1 MIGNNAVSKAIGMG
15 NITVTLYNSIVREIK
30 QVRRVLDLKRIL
42 ISLEML
48 A

>member
-1 MIGNNAVSKAIGMG
+1 MIGNNAVSKVIMMG
-15 NITVTLYNSIVREIK
+15 NITVTLYDSTVREIK